1 MINATVLP
9 CGDLK
14 VTAGNETRSEI
25 ARWISDGRDRSTIAA
40 DLFESYSCNG
50 SFTPFDAG
58 DGNPFVGLT
67 GAPCIAES
75 MTVEDDGARAIDG
88 RFWYFGDYMIR
99 DELEELA
106 RRGRVIF
113 TLARESG
120 NG

>member
-9 CGDLK
+9 SGDLK
-14 VTAGNETRSEI
+14 LTACNETRSDI
-25 ARWISDGRDRSTIAA
+25 VRWMRDGRDRWTIFA

-50 SFTPFDAG
+50 SFTPFDASDG
-58 DGNPFVGLT
+58 DPFVGLSS
-67 GAPCIAES
+67 APGIAEA

-106 RRGRVIF
+106 RRGRVVF
-113 TLARESG
+113 TLARESVA
-120 NG
+120 